1 MCEIF
6 ANERCQVK
14 RLVQL
19 NIQGEH
25 LLSNE
30 LFAV

>member
-25 LLSNE
+25 LSSKE